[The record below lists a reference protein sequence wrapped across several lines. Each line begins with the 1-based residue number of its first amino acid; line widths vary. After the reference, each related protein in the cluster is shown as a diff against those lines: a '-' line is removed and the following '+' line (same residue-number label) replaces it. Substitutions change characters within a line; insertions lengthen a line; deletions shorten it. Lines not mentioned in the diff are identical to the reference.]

1 MDRPR
6 HPARAFRILAMKTII
21 EEIRSFRHDWARWSS
36 AERLASRLALAALA
50 LGAVAAA
57 SS

>member
-1 MDRPR
+1 
-6 HPARAFRILAMKTII
+6 MKTII
-21 EEIRSFRHDWARWSS
+21 EEIRSFRNDWARWSA